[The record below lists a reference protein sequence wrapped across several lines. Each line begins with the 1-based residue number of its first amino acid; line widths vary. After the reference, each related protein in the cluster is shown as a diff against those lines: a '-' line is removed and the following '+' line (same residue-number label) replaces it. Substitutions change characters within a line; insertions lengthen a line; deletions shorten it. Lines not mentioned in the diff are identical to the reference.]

1 MFYLHP
7 GSQVLSGLPPG
18 IGSDPRSRGSLG
30 PSVTFL
36 NTLSPSPQ
44 KKQVL
49 VPVRA
54 EARLLSSLSPTGG
67 PSLLLVPPLP
77 RQHAGP
83 LPLPVCPD
91 PARASGKPAS
101 RPSHQAFL
109 KTHGTVPSGQA
120 LCECGVSPCSW
131 EPGVPR
137 HGLRSNHKGGRG

>member
-49 VPVRA
+49 VPVV
-54 EARLLSSLSPTGG
+54 LKPGCFP
-67 PSLLLVPPLP
+67 PSAPQAGLPYSWFRPCP

-120 LCECGVSPCSW
+120 LWECGVSPCSW
-131 EPGVPR
+131 EPGVSL